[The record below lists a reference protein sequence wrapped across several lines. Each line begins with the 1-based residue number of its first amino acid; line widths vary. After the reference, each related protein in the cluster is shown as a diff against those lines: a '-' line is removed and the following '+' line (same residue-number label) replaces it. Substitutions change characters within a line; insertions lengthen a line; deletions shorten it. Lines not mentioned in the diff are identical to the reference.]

1 MAARKRGMNVV
12 AFSFVWLTI
21 TIGTLFI
28 AFKRS
33 GAELQLPNCS
43 EIGVK
48 VTTEPAIGSL
58 GHRVH
63 EDWKTTPRAM
73 DDESAA
79 FHREQKNPTI
89 EDEKNHGLTKEA
101 LVPFESLCIL
111 MAEGGEENLR
121 RVLPAEYIDRLLEK
135 YDFVVK
141 LFGGVD
147 EAIKQIMK
155 MKFQSLANEVGTPQA
170 VSYSIDR
177 VTELNGEAFEEMQSK
192 LKATGV
198 DCQVDEAYRVIIEL
212 TISGDMGNTTNRYSY
227 ELYRTGTNW
236 FLSPN
241 GLNL

>member
-33 GAELQLPNCS
+33 GAELQLPNGS

-58 GHRVH
+58 GHSIY

-79 FHREQKNPTI
+79 FHREQNNPTI

-101 LVPFESLCIL
+101 LVPFDSLCIL